1 MKESYSDRQDNG
13 EHAMN
18 EIKCIKSTIHSI
30 QHYSCLPELRKR
42 HTVSRKNSLITREI
56 DKGVYSLVDRGIV
69 QAGEDATS
77 LVQLGSRS
85 LKLPNLRFTKGK
97 FMC

>member
-13 EHAMN
+13 EQ
-18 EIKCIKSTIHSI
+18 STIHSI